1 MGTFTNS
8 DGCMYRAATG
18 GINLLKESPGDKP
31 AMQNNTRSHE
41 LGSSSSP
48 DPMSIVVFSAIG
60 FTGMGNPKAALEC
73 KPGAAVVLI
82 RPADGHESPRLPHN
96 SHTQLHGLFPTPD
109 LMPYPCIASSVLG
122 GKCVPEPAL
131 RPKAAAQSVSA
142 EPAARS
148 RPAQRTIST
157 PSAPN
162 QAQPLPKRLQARFRA
177 VDWGRAILK
186 SAFEPKAAG
195 AVTLIWPMYLP
206 MVEVGGGIMSDGR
219 DVKVPRPSTVCIAG
233 VVEGGMG

>member
-1 MGTFTNS
+1 MDSFISYYQLILIPLWPVLWDYKVPIFEVPIMGTFTNS

-82 RPADGHESPRLPHN
+82 RPADGHESPRLP
-96 SHTQLHGLFPTPD
+96 
-109 LMPYPCIASSVLG
+109 
-122 GKCVPEPAL
+122 
-131 RPKAAAQSVSA
+131 
-142 EPAARS
+142 
-148 RPAQRTIST
+148 PAQ
-157 PSAPN
+157 
-162 QAQPLPKRLQARFRA
+162 
-177 VDWGRAILK
+177 
-186 SAFEPKAAG
+186 
-195 AVTLIWPMYLP
+195 
-206 MVEVGGGIMSDGR
+206 
-219 DVKVPRPSTVCIAG
+219 
-233 VVEGGMG
+233 